1 MKGETNLKIQVS
13 LFGDFSHIIPT
24 EEIVKNCIS
33 AFFHLGMLPTG
44 NVQEIDTST
53 NRLEPRLSLQS
64 MRNGLTVNFLTN
76 RIDFMVMPI
85 QGTTAASV
93 TTEMFCTQVL
103 DIANSLY
110 KILDISYKRVG
121 YVSEKF
127 LTPLPPDKLEALRR
141 IFTNDSFNIFP
152 EKHAV
157 EWGVR
162 NVVSDSFEKSA
173 ESEVN
178 IIYSLSKVKVQMGD
192 ANGHREFETLHLT
205 TDINTLRDKKF
216 ISSSEALKDFL
227 SQAADRE
234 KAIYKGLTAVI
245 YA

>member
-13 LFGDFSHIIPT
+13 LFGDFSHITPT
-24 EEIVKNCIS
+24 EEIIKNCIS
-33 AFFHLGMLPTG
+33 AFFQLGMLPTG
-44 NVQEIDTST
+44 NVQEIDPST

-64 MRNGLTVNFLTN
+64 MRNGLSVNFLTN

-85 QGTTAASV
+85 QGTPAASV
-93 TTEMFCTQVL
+93 TTEMFCAQVL
-103 DIANSLY
+103 EIASSLY
-110 KILDISYKRVG
+110 KILDISFKRVG
-121 YVSEKF
+121 YVNEKF
-127 LTPLPPDKLEALRR
+127 LTPLSPEKLETLRR
-141 IFTNDSFNIFP
+141 IFTNDSFDIFP
-152 EKHAV
+152 ERHAV

-162 NVVSDSFEKSA
+162 NVVSDTFNRSA

-192 ANGHREFETLHLT
+192 LNGHREFETLHLT
-205 TDINTLRDKKF
+205 TDINTLQDKKF
-216 ISSSEALKDFL
+216 VSSNEALGDFL
-227 SQAADRE
+227 SQAVDRE